1 MTVSKDT
8 GDKNPVVKLNRINK
22 RDLNESSES
31 EVDEDE
37 MQVEVKDPMANLK
50 DLVASDES
58 SEDEKRKK
66 RRKRSQ
72 IASSDEE

>member
-1 MTVSKDT
+1 M
-8 GDKNPVVKLNRINK
+8 KLNRINK

-31 EVDEDE
+31 EVDEDK

-66 RRKRSQ
+66 RRKRSE